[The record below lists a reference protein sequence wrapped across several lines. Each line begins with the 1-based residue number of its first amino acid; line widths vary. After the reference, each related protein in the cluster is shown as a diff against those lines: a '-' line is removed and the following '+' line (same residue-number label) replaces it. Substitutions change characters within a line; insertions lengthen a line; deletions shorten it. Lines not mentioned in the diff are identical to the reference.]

1 MKLGLIEAAGFR
13 GIKSSVSVPVTDG
26 FLILN
31 GRNGSGKSTLFD
43 AIEFALTGQI
53 SRPALT
59 PENREGIDNY
69 IWWRGS
75 GEPLER
81 VVRLVFDLGDHRNL
95 EVTRRPEGAEFRV
108 FNHSGEISVLDEAA
122 LRGIFARESAP
133 ETQLLPRLCG
143 TTIIRDEQITE
154 LSVDAPEA
162 SRFTLVRD
170 TLGSTQT
177 SDIEERLKRTK
188 QVLDARVKRLES
200 AYESARVEVNR
211 LVAQTSEARSDFETE
226 PDSEQAQLG
235 LAVALGLARDSDN
248 DELMRRA
255 RSRIGQLRSHTS
267 TLSRS
272 IPRLKEIERRR
283 TEIETEAYQATD
295 RRLNQQLVQGVEAER
310 LAKDARSAAER
321 EAGRF
326 EEQQPHIRSLG
337 ELLEHGKRVG
347 LQDGRC
353 PLCGS
358 GMTEESFESH
368 LRETAE
374 TVERESRGLST
385 ALTSREEALRAE
397 GAAESRRRQAEAA
410 LRKHRQLGD
419 DLRVELEEVDREIR
433 KMEGFA
439 APRELGA
446 DAIESS
452 LAEARSGLA
461 AIEAPMVGL
470 EVSAAYARLVEQE
483 RVLAQAREGLASVQK
498 SLDAAQRASSHRE
511 QADRTVRRVAGELVD
526 ERLAQLEPLL
536 MELYERLR
544 PHVEW
549 ATVGYRVR
557 GDVRRFMRLT
567 VGDDELNPRF
577 MFSSGQRRAL
587 GLAFLLSIHL
597 STTWSRWNTLIMDDP
612 MQHVDDYRALH
623 LAEVLGSI
631 RRSGK
636 QILCAVED
644 RSLANLL
651 ARRLATSESENGSLV
666 QLTYELGKGSIVAA
680 VEDLPPLSSRLFTA
694 A

>member
-1 MKLGLIEAAGFR
+1 M
-13 GIKSSVSVPVTDG
+13 
-26 FLILN
+26 
-31 GRNGSGKSTLFD
+31 
-43 AIEFALTGQI
+43 
-53 SRPALT
+53 
-59 PENREGIDNY
+59 
-69 IWWRGS
+69 
-75 GEPLER
+75 
-81 VVRLVFDLGDHRNL
+81 
-95 EVTRRPEGAEFRV
+95 

-498 SLDAAQRASSHRE
+498 SLDAARRASSHRE

>member
-1 MKLGLIEAAGFR
+1 
-13 GIKSSVSVPVTDG
+13 
-26 FLILN
+26 
-31 GRNGSGKSTLFD
+31 
-43 AIEFALTGQI
+43 
-53 SRPALT
+53 
-59 PENREGIDNY
+59 
-69 IWWRGS
+69 
-75 GEPLER
+75 
-81 VVRLVFDLGDHRNL
+81 
-95 EVTRRPEGAEFRV
+95 
-108 FNHSGEISVLDEAA
+108 
-122 LRGIFARESAP
+122 
-133 ETQLLPRLCG
+133 
-143 TTIIRDEQITE
+143 
-154 LSVDAPEA
+154 
-162 SRFTLVRD
+162 
-170 TLGSTQT
+170 
-177 SDIEERLKRTK
+177 
-188 QVLDARVKRLES
+188 
-200 AYESARVEVNR
+200 
-211 LVAQTSEARSDFETE
+211 
-226 PDSEQAQLG
+226 
-235 LAVALGLARDSDN
+235 
-248 DELMRRA
+248 MRQA
-255 RSRIGQLRSHTS
+255 RSRIGRLRSHTS

-283 TEIETEAYQATD
+283 TEIETEAYRARD
-295 RRLNQQLVQGVEAER
+295 RELNQQLVQAAEAER

-347 LQDGRC
+347 LQDGQC

-358 GMTEESFESH
+358 GMTEKSFESH

-385 ALTSREEALRAE
+385 ALTSREEALKAE

-439 APRELGA
+439 APRELSA

-498 SLDAAQRASSHRE
+498 SLEIARRASSHRE

-623 LAEVLGSI
+623 LAEVLASI
-631 RRSGK
+631 RRSGR

-644 RSLANLL
+644 RSLADLL

-666 QLTYELGKGSIVAA
+666 QLTYELGKGSIVTA
-680 VEDLPPLSSRLFTA
+680 VEDLPPLLSRLFTA